1 MPKLGSDIEIW
12 KRLVA
17 GEPLYGLYPT
27 IGGRIDL
34 RGVCTPRPS
43 VVRQFEIDSK
53 AISAFEGLVELRGVH
68 LKGIDLSN
76 CRLDSLRFLDSTI
89 EDCSFDSGRCQDWR
103 MWRTTVL
110 NTSFRNTD
118 LRNSALGPVN
128 RTETKRN
135 SFRSVDFTNADL
147 RKTVYVSADMLNCV
161 FAQTN
166 LAKIDF
172 QGTIFKDCI
181 FSGLL
186 NEVTFYQRAFQGERF
201 PPNEMLGV
209 DLRDATLRHV
219 EFRNLDMNNVKWPE
233 SNQHI
238 VLSNYKACLSK
249 MLDTLGDCKDESSK
263 RVQAIFRMKLKWAGP
278 NQREGVLSKTD
289 LLEQASPDVLTQLL
303 SLCG

>member
-1 MPKLGSDIEIW
+1 MKIW

-17 GEPLYGLYPT
+17 GEPLQGLYPT

-34 RGVCTPRPS
+34 RGLCGPDPS
-43 VVRQFEIDSK
+43 VIRQFEIDNKGIK
-53 AISAFEGLVELRGVH
+53 ASEGFVELRGVN
-68 LKGIDLSN
+68 LKGINFSN
-76 CRLDSLRFLDSTI
+76 CRLDSLRFYDSTI

-103 MWRTTVL
+103 LWRTTVL

-118 LRNSALGPVN
+118 LRNSALGAVN

-147 RKTVYVSADMLNCV
+147 RKTVYVSADMIDCV

-172 QGTIFKDCI
+172 QGTIFKDCV

-186 NEVTFYQRAFQGERF
+186 NEVIFCQRAFQGQRF

-209 DLRDATLRHV
+209 DLREATLRHV
-219 EFRNLDMNNVKWPE
+219 EFRNLDMNDVKWPE

-249 MLDTLGDCKDESSK
+249 MLDSLRDCKDEASR
-263 RVQAIFRMKLKWAGP
+263 RVQAILRMKLKWAGQ
-278 NQREGVLSKTD
+278 NQRQGVLSKLD
-289 LLEQASPDVLTQLL
+289 LLEQGSPDVVTRLL
-303 SLCG
+303 SLCD